1 MFVNG
6 PAGAYEQEGSDI
18 GTRRMWAAVAETGA
32 TTLIGGGDTV
42 ASAHKFVDT
51 SKIDHVSTGGGA
63 LIRFVSG
70 QSLPLLEAF
79 GV

>member
-1 MFVNG
+1 
-6 PAGAYEQEGSDI
+6 
-18 GTRRMWAAVAETGA
+18 MWEAVAATGA

-42 ASAHKFVDT
+42 ASARKFVDT

-70 QSLPLLEAF
+70 QPLPLLEAF
-79 GV
+79 GI